1 MSPSVWEQSRLLGDT
16 WSADFSVRSWEG
28 SDEHDDSDLGGHD
41 EDNEDFE
48 NNEDDVDDNDQEH
61 HSAIKCSQE
70 ERHVCGEP
78 HFLCRIFAFW

>member
-1 MSPSVWEQSRLLGDT
+1 M
-16 WSADFSVRSWEG
+16 DFSVRSWEG
-28 SDEHDDSDLGGHD
+28 SDEHDDSDQGGHD
-41 EDNEDFE
+41 EDNED
-48 NNEDDVDDNDQEH
+48 NVDDNDQEH

>member
-1 MSPSVWEQSRLLGDT
+1 M
-16 WSADFSVRSWEG
+16 DFSVRSWEG
-28 SDEHDDSDLGGHD
+28 SDEHDDCDQGGHD
-41 EDNEDFE
+41 EDNED
-48 NNEDDVDDNDQEH
+48 DVDDNDHED